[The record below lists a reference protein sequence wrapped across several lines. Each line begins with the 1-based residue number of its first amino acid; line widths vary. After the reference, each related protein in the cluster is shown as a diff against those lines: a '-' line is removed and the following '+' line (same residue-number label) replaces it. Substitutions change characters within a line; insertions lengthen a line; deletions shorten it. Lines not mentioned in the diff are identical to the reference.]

1 MTKLGTLLPARE
13 YIKEFIEHNR
23 QFVGDIEAVD
33 LGKGHVVSLDTMT
46 DDEAEQVAKFF
57 MLLGRPSFRGNL
69 DKY

>member
-13 YIKEFIEHNR
+13 YIDEFIKHNR

-33 LGKGHVVSLDTMT
+33 LGQGQLVSLTDMT
-46 DDEAEQVAKFF
+46 DEEAEQVAKFF

-69 DKY
+69 DKV